1 MSLTRKWEKSR
12 ASIGGCGVDE
22 TGSGLQGAEA
32 VPEVE
37 SAFSSCCDTVGYLRL
52 QNQTLEPRVSKLSL
66 LKDKTPSPPE
76 SWLRCLRSFGDLD
89 DTGTCLL
96 LWHVLRS
103 LKGPSVGQRCA
114 LSLQGLGLALLWP
127 GSPPLSSNRAV
138 AGHLVTMAPCPSV
151 PLPPSYFIFLEHCPP
166 PPCWE
171 CFMSVITYICSSSST
186 DPRLPGGKGSVVL
199 VAVTPLSPERSLA
212 QTTFVGR

>member
-1 MSLTRKWEKSR
+1 MK
-12 ASIGGCGVDE
+12 
-22 TGSGLQGAEA
+22 Q
-32 VPEVE
+32 VPVFK
-37 SAFSSCCDTVGYLRL
+37 ALKPCLRL
-52 QNQTLEPRVSKLSL
+52 SRLSAAAVTRLGTFAFRIKLLSQEFPSSL
-66 LKDKTPSPPE
+66 SSRTKPPAPPE